1 MVETRARKRQR
12 LNKDEYIECKKIK
25 IEEIKS
31 NTKKKNEEKELSDFF
46 KKNGSETTNMFDNFT
61 PYIKD
66 NYVELEIS
74 NHCTIM

>member
-12 LNKDEYIECKKIK
+12 LNKDEYFDCKKIK
-25 IEEIKS
+25 IEEIS
-31 NTKKKNEEKELSDFF
+31 CNIKKKNEEKELTDFF
-46 KKNGSETTNMFDNFT
+46 KKNGNETTNMFDNFT

-66 NYVELEIS
+66 NYVKLEIT